1 MKDENQRGSAS
12 RRRVTV
18 RYDGHVQGVGF
29 RFTAVHLGS
38 RFDVTGYVLNE
49 YDGSVRLVAEGE
61 EPVLLEFLRAIRL
74 SPLGRYISGETASWS
89 EATGEF
95 DAFGVKF

>member
-1 MKDENQRGSAS
+1 MKDKSQHAKVS
-12 RRRVTV
+12 RRRVSV
-18 RYDGHVQGVGF
+18 RYEGRVQGVGF
-29 RFTAVHLGS
+29 RFTVVRIGA

-49 YDGSVRLVAEGE
+49 YDGSVRLVAEGA

-74 SPLGRYISGETASWS
+74 SPLGRYITGENTAWS
-89 EATGEF
+89 AATGEF